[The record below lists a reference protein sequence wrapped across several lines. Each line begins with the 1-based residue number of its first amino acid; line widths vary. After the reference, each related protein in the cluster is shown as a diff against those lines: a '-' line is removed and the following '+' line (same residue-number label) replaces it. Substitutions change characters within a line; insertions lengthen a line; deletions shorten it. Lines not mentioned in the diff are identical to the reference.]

1 MASHPNLPTPSYT
14 FSYNLAAVHS
24 YLLRIPSFLPSFSA
38 RACVTPTTERHLPPS
53 QAKLKSCALF
63 ITWNETT
70 APPWLWQR
78 SNSTLTT
85 QIALVLSAGSLI
97 KSNYKYTY
105 DDDDD
110 DDETNLP
117 TNKPT
122 YPPTQQNTHTIHTPN
137 ESAHTCESEERYHAC
152 SLRLRVGCE
161 STTPLALVSLARAA
175 AAVRRLASA
184 VAASCRVL

>member
-122 YPPTQQNTHTIHTPN
+122 YPPTQQNTHTHTIHTPN

-152 SLRLRVGCE
+152 YD
-161 STTPLALVSLARAA
+161 
-175 AAVRRLASA
+175 
-184 VAASCRVL
+184 

>member
-1 MASHPNLPTPSYT
+1 M
-14 FSYNLAAVHS
+14 
-24 YLLRIPSFLPSFSA
+24 
-38 RACVTPTTERHLPPS
+38 
-53 QAKLKSCALF
+53 
-63 ITWNETT
+63 
-70 APPWLWQR
+70 WQR

-122 YPPTQQNTHTIHTPN
+122 YPPTQQNTHTHTIHTPN
-137 ESAHTCESEERYHAC
+137 ECAHTCESEERYHAC
-152 SLRLRVGCE
+152 YD
-161 STTPLALVSLARAA
+161 
-175 AAVRRLASA
+175 
-184 VAASCRVL
+184 